1 MTTDNRVERVHKASS
16 GCLAPFVVIILTFIF
31 VLGFYFFYNKY
42 GKSETE
48 ERNIPTKQ
56 ESNVSHTPNQTDLSA
71 KETAVLL
78 TSTLLTT
85 TKTTDLGNGKVQV
98 DIDYPGWKKCTVKL
112 EASNNPQT
120 SAYLVSESSC
130 KKTEL
135 KND

>member
-1 MTTDNRVERVHKASS
+1 MTTNNQVERKKSAKIGYGPLVLTI
-16 GCLAPFVVIILTFIF
+16 GILICIGVYYMTPSAEK
-31 VLGFYFFYNKY
+31 L
-42 GKSETE
+42 KSNETS
-48 ERNIPTKQ
+48 IT
-56 ESNVSHTPNQTDLSA
+56 HTPNQNDLSA

-78 TSTLLTT
+78 TGTLLTT

>member
-1 MTTDNRVERVHKASS
+1 MTTDNRVERVHKPSA
-16 GCLAPFVVIILTFIF
+16 GCLAPFALIFITFIF

-42 GKSETE
+42 GKSDE
-48 ERNIPTKQ
+48 ERNIRTKQ
-56 ESNVSHTPNQTDLSA
+56 ESNVSHTPNQNDLSA
-71 KETAVLL
+71 KDTAILV
-78 TSTLLTT
+78 TGTLLTT